1 MPMGCGEQNMIL
13 FTPNIYVINYLEAT
27 KQLEESIK
35 DEALDHMKQGSFL
48 IQFIDFI
55 HQLLCSCIT
64 LLDIILYAGYQRQLN
79 YIHRDGSYS
88 AFGKSDPS
96 GSLWLTAFVVKSF
109 AAARHY
115 ISIDDAQLLVSIKWL
130 LTQQLENGCFPIVGT
145 VLHKDLKVIITH
157 PSAI

>member
-64 LLDIILYAGYQRQLN
+64 DNLKNIACFGQLS
-79 YIHRDGSYS
+79 HRS
-88 AFGKSDPS
+88 
-96 GSLWLTAFVVKSF
+96 
-109 AAARHY
+109 
-115 ISIDDAQLLVSIKWL
+115 
-130 LTQQLENGCFPIVGT
+130 
-145 VLHKDLKVIITH
+145 
-157 PSAI
+157 